1 MRFLIGL
8 LILLVLLQE
17 KQQKRFAGLK
27 EKGRTLVICQI
38 WPHQLG
44 CFFTHNSTLDQQQ
57 IFALKNRAKWPQTRR
72 RERLSVSKNNNRL
85 IKKEPNAG
93 KNNIS
98 VEKLLVKI
106 QATLDDYKADNIVTV
121 SLKGKSDIA
130 DYMVIASGRSS
141 RQIASIAE
149 GLGQTVKKNGVRGCI
164 PEGQRQGDWVLLDAG
179 DIIVHLFRPEVR
191 EFYNLEKMWGPDMV
205 TSPGPMDF

>member
-1 MRFLIGL
+1 M
-8 LILLVLLQE
+8 
-17 KQQKRFAGLK
+17 
-27 EKGRTLVICQI
+27 
-38 WPHQLG
+38 
-44 CFFTHNSTLDQQQ
+44 
-57 IFALKNRAKWPQTRR
+57 
-72 RERLSVSKNNNRL
+72 SKNNNSL
-85 IKKEPNAG
+85 IEKEPNAG

-149 GLGQTVKKNGVRGCI
+149 GLGQAVKKNGVRGCI

-191 EFYNLEKMWGPDMV
+191 EFYNLEKMWGLDII